1 MTTAAKIAIS
11 LPAGLAQRAR
21 RAVRDGRAE
30 SLSAYVAQ
38 ALEEKAKLD
47 DLHALL
53 EEMLEETGGPLT
65 TAERKAADQ
74 VLGISAPAKTRRPA
88 SA

>member
-11 LPAGLAQRAR
+11 LPAALAQRAR

-74 VLGISAPAKTRRPA
+74 ALGISGPAKTRRPA

>member
-11 LPAGLAQRAR
+11 LPAALAQRAR

-65 TAERKAADQ
+65 TAERKAADR
-74 VLGISAPAKTRRPA
+74 VLGISASAKTRRPA